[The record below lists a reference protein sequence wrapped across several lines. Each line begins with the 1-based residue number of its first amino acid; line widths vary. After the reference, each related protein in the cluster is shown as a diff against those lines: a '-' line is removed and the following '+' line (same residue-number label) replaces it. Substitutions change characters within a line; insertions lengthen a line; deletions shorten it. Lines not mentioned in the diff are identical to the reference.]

1 MLIAGYNGGLAWFRK
16 QEVVR
21 SSKLTHTNGYIERG
35 ESIPDSLRDEP
46 WRVFRIMGEF
56 VDGFETMAR
65 VGPGVTVFGSARV
78 REGHRYYELARETA
92 RRLARSGLP
101 IITGGGPG
109 IMEAANRG
117 AFEAKGL
124 SVGLNIVLPFEQ
136 KANPYLTHYV
146 DFRYF
151 FVRKV
156 MFIKYARAFVIM
168 PGGFGTMDE
177 FFESMTLIQTEK
189 IKAFPVF
196 LMGSDYWAGLQDWV
210 HEVMLSR
217 EHFISAADLD
227 LWTMTDDPEEVVA
240 KTLDF
245 KPSPPP
251 DL

>member
-1 MLIAGYNGGLAWFRK
+1 M
-16 QEVVR
+16 
-21 SSKLTHTNGYIERG
+21 THSNGYIERG

-56 VDGFETMAR
+56 VDGFETMAS
-65 VGPGVTVFGSARV
+65 VGSGVSIFGSARV

-92 RRLARSGLP
+92 RRLARSGLAV
-101 IITGGGPG
+101 ITGGGPG

-117 AFEAKGL
+117 AFEAKGQ
-124 SVGLNIVLPFEQ
+124 SIGLNIVLPFEQ
-136 KANPYLTHYV
+136 KANPYLTKFV

-151 FVRKV
+151 FIRKV
-156 MFIKYARAFVIM
+156 MFVKYARAFVIL
-168 PGGFGTMDE
+168 PGGFVTMDE

-196 LMGSDYWAGLQDWV
+196 LMGSDYWSGLLDWV

-217 EHFISAADLD
+217 EQFISPHDPD
-227 LWTMTDDPEEVVA
+227 LWTVTDDPEEVVA
-240 KTLDF
+240 KTLAF
-245 KPSPPP
+245 KPPPRP